1 MNCLK
6 GGGAFLSAPPF
17 CHCAQRWGMY
27 QASKQHIKIEH
38 GCLWLQTLMATRSPV
53 LQERLRAIA
62 AVDGLI
68 GRMREEYLLLL
79 PEALPFLAELL
90 EDPEHQVASATQQ
103 LVKKL
108 EDLSGESLE
117 QYLKV

>member
-1 MNCLK
+1 
-6 GGGAFLSAPPF
+6 
-17 CHCAQRWGMY
+17 
-27 QASKQHIKIEH
+27 
-38 GCLWLQTLMATRSPV
+38 MATRSPV
-53 LQERLRAIA
+53 MQERLRAIA

-90 EDPEHQVASATQQ
+90 EDPEHQVASATQL
-103 LVKKL
+103 LVKRL